1 MKRFCFR
8 WSISLPSYT
17 KTGSQKLFCE
27 LILRAFFSQQTKE
40 RCQGIHDND
49 DDSNLALDDNEN
61 KDVLA
66 SIWINTSEK
75 ATFASNGGKLNH
87 GDACAIAVEKFDE
100 SRYG

>member
-1 MKRFCFR
+1 M
-8 WSISLPSYT
+8 
-17 KTGSQKLFCE
+17 
-27 LILRAFFSQQTKE
+27 
-40 RCQGIHDND
+40 RCKGIHDND

-75 ATFASNGGKLNH
+75 ATSNGGKLNH
-87 GDACAIAVEKFDE
+87 GDDSGIAVEKFDE